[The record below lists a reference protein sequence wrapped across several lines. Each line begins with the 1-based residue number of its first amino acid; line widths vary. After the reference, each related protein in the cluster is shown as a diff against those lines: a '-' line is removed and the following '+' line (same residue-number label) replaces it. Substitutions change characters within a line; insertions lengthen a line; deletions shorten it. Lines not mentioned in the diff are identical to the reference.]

1 MNTQKLLLYS
11 VLFYIVW
18 VFFFR
23 SCTADVEQLQKY
35 TNFHQQN
42 FIRLCENNYENLA
55 LDAKLECDKY
65 FEARATEQTQEK
77 RKKVQEELSYE
88 SRL

>member
-1 MNTQKLLLYS
+1 MNTQKLLLYF
-11 VLFYIVW
+11 VLFYIGW

-23 SCTADVEQLQKY
+23 SCTVDVEQLQKY

-55 LDAKLECDKY
+55 LDTKLECDKY
-65 FEARATEQTQEK
+65 FEARATEQAQEK
-77 RKKVQEELSYE
+77 RRETQKELSYE